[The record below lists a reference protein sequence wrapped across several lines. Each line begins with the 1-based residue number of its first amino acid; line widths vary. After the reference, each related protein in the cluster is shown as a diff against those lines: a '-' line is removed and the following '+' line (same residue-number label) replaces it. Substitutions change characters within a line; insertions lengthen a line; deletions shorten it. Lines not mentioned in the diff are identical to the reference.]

1 MTVDTF
7 VKKFKNIDLP
17 LHGVRLPSFETS
29 KELRRR
35 LKAGDEEDN
44 KQILRRLC
52 REGYEAKL
60 LSKDLDPKLAEK
72 YTARTERELKS
83 MEELGFVDYMLLT
96 WDVIDFCKKSS
107 IPIGLGRG
115 SAAGSLVLFLLGVT
129 NLDPIR
135 YGLFFERFISKIR
148 AKKKVVDGVT
158 YLDGNLMVDVD
169 NDVCYYSRHKV
180 LEYIENKFKGK
191 TSKILT
197 LNTLSGKLLIKE
209 CGKIIGSKSETEM
222 NTVSSHIPKIFGQVK
237 DLEEAYDEVP
247 EFKDWCDDLENK
259 ESYKIALKLRGLIKN
274 KSVHASGI
282 LLSYDELEDS
292 CPVEL
297 TSDKSVVSSYDMN
310 WVSLFNVKLDIL
322 GLRSVSVVHDV
333 CQQVGLKVR
342 DIDLDDPAIYR
353 ELQALEAP
361 HGLFQIEADT
371 NYRVCREV
379 KPKNLEE
386 LSAVLALGRPGALAF
401 VDQYA
406 NYTNHDVYEP
416 IHPLFD
422 EILKSTGGVALYQ
435 EQLMQMAHKIGF
447 TLDEAEILRRIVGK
461 KKVKEVKQWKKKI
474 EDKVKENR
482 LSSEWMGD
490 KSGLDVGDVLWSV
503 LEDSANY
510 SFNKSH
516 SICYAA
522 LSAITTYLKF
532 NYPKEFFL
540 SLLKMTKHEP
550 DPLSEINKIQV
561 ELALFDMKL
570 LPPHITKSK
579 MDFSIE
585 GDNVRYGLTSIKGI
599 SDKTIEKLNNFRP
612 EPSSDPE
619 SEAHFTDKFEV
630 FQAASEAKVGIGV
643 LSALIQAGAFEGFSQ
658 SRSKIVLEAQ
668 LWNIL
673 TQREKRVAYSLGEKH
688 DFDLI
693 KIIKD
698 LVDRKDED
706 GKVYIRLSRF
716 ETIKRKYQPY
726 KEIYSQNSKSES
738 LANWYYEKK
747 LLGYSHANSLRHVF
761 GQSIPGLQSIRE
773 VNSCRV
779 GEKVLFVS
787 TVEDF
792 FKGKS
797 KKGSQYMRL
806 TNSDETGVVTA
817 LQFNAKIEESKLI
830 NGGRVPAKE
839 DIVVIR
845 GLKKD
850 DAVFIDD
857 IGIQSQKIF
866 TKLSELKDIA

>member
-1 MTVDTF
+1 MTPETF
-7 VKKFKNIDLP
+7 TKKFKKIDLP
-17 LHGVRLPSFETS
+17 LHGVRLPSFEISDSLRDRLDAS
-29 KELRRR
+29 KSENNE
-35 LKAGDEEDN
+35 K
-44 KQILRRLC
+44 ILRRLTY
-52 REGYEAKL
+52 EGYERRMLAGEIDPLKAKEYT
-60 LSKDLDPKLAEK
+60 DRAEL
-72 YTARTERELKS
+72 ELTT

-96 WDVIDFCKKSS
+96 WDVINFCKESD

-115 SAAGSLVLFLLGVT
+115 SAAGSFVLYLLGVT
-129 NLDPIR
+129 NLDPIK

-148 AKKKVVDGVT
+148 AKKQVVDGVT

-169 NDVCYYSRHKV
+169 NDVCYYNRHKV
-180 LEYIENKFKGK
+180 LEYIDNKFKGK
-191 TSKILT
+191 TAKILT

-209 CGKIIGSKSETEM
+209 CGKIIASKSESEM
-222 NTVSSHIPKIFGQVK
+222 NLVSSYIPKVYGQVK
-237 DLEEAYDEVP
+237 DLEEAYEEVS
-247 EFKDWCDDLENK
+247 ELREWCDKIENK
-259 ESYKIALKLRGLIKN
+259 GAYRIALKLRGLIKN

-297 TSDKSVVSSYDMN
+297 TSDKAIVSSFDMN
-310 WVSLFNVKLDIL
+310 HVSLFNVKLDIL

-333 CQQVGLKVR
+333 CEQVGLKVT
-342 DIDLDDPAIYR
+342 DIDLNNPEIYR
-353 ELQALEAP
+353 NLQDLEAP

-371 NYRVCREV
+371 NYRVCQKV
-379 KPKNLEE
+379 KPKTLEE

-406 NYTNHDVYEP
+406 AYANHDIYEA

-422 EILKSTGGVALYQ
+422 DILKSTGGVALYQ
-435 EQLMQMAHKIGF
+435 EQMMQMAHKIGF

-461 KKVKEVKQWKKKI
+461 KKVKEVRKWKKKI
-474 EDKVKENR
+474 REKVEENR
-482 LSSEWMGD
+482 LGNEWTGN
-490 KSGLDVGDVLWSV
+490 KGGVDVGDVLWSV

-510 SFNKSH
+510 SFNKAH

-522 LSAITTYLKF
+522 LSAITIYLKF
-532 NYPKEFFL
+532 KYPKEFFL
-540 SLLKMTKHEP
+540 SLLKMTRHEP
-550 DPLSEINKIQV
+550 DPLAEINKIQV
-561 ELALFDMKL
+561 ELSLFDIKL

-579 MDFSIE
+579 MDFCIE
-585 GDNVRYGLTSIKGI
+585 GDNIRYGLTSIKGI
-599 SDKTIEKLNNFRP
+599 SDRTIEKLNNFRA
-612 EPSSDPE
+612 EF
-619 SEAHFTDKFEV
+619 ADKFEV

-673 TQREKRVAYSLGEKH
+673 TQREKRVVYKLGEKF

-693 KIIKD
+693 KIIKN

-706 GKVYIRLSRF
+706 GKVYIKASRF
-716 ETIKRKYQPY
+716 ETIKKKYSPY
-726 KEIYSQNSKSES
+726 KEIYNQNSKSES

-747 LLGYSHANSLRHVF
+747 LLGYSHANSLRKVF
-761 GQSIPGLQSIRE
+761 GQSVPGLQSIRE
-773 VNSCRV
+773 VNTSPV

-787 TVEDF
+787 TIEDYY
-792 FKGKS
+792 KGKS
-797 KKGSQYMRL
+797 KRGSTYIRL

-817 LQFNAKIEESKLI
+817 LQFNRKIDESNLI
-830 NGGRVPAKE
+830 NGGRAPAKE
-839 DIVVIR
+839 DIVIIR

-850 DAVFIDD
+850 DAVFIDN

-866 TKLSELKDIA
+866 TKLSELKDIS

>member
-1 MTVDTF
+1 MTINTF

-17 LHGVRLPSFETS
+17 LHGVRLPSFQISEG
-29 KELRRR
+29 LRNR
-35 LKAGDEEDN
+35 LEAGDEEDN
-44 KQILRRLC
+44 RQILRRLC
-52 REGYEAKL
+52 LEGYESKM
-60 LSKDLDPKLAEK
+60 LSGELDPKLAEE
-72 YTARTERELKS
+72 YTSRTEHELKT

-96 WDVIDFCKKSS
+96 WDVINFCKESD

-115 SAAGSLVLFLLGVT
+115 SAAGSFVLFLLGVT
-129 NLDPIR
+129 NLDPIK

-148 AKKKVVDGVT
+148 AKKQVVDGVT
-158 YLDGNLMVDVD
+158 YLDGNLMVDID
-169 NDVCYYSRHKV
+169 NDVCYYNRHRV
-180 LEYIENKFKGK
+180 LEYIDNKFKGK
-191 TSKILT
+191 TAKILT

-209 CGKIIGSKSETEM
+209 CGKIIASKSETEM
-222 NTVSSHIPKIFGQVK
+222 NIVSGYIPKIFGQVK
-237 DLEEAYDEVP
+237 DLEETYNEVS
-247 EFKDWCDDLENK
+247 EFKDWCDAPENK
-259 ESYKIALKLRGLIKN
+259 EAYQIALKLRGLIKN

-333 CQQVGLKVR
+333 CQQVGLKAT
-342 DIDLDDPAIYR
+342 DIDLNEPSIYR
-353 ELQALEAP
+353 SLQDLEAP

-371 NYRVCREV
+371 NYRVCKEV

-386 LSAVLALGRPGALAF
+386 LSAVLALGRPGALSF

-416 IHPLFD
+416 IHPIFD

-461 KKVKEVKQWKKKI
+461 KKVKEVREWKKKI
-474 EDKVKENR
+474 ADKVEENR
-482 LSSEWMGD
+482 LSSEWTGV
-490 KSGLDVGDVLWSV
+490 KGAVDVGDVLWSV

-522 LSAITTYLKF
+522 LAAITTYLKF
-532 NYPKEFFL
+532 TYPKEFFL

-561 ELALFDMKL
+561 ELSLFDIKL

-579 MDFSIE
+579 MDFCIE
-585 GDNVRYGLTSIKGI
+585 GDNIRFGLTSIKGI
-599 SDKTIEKLNNFRP
+599 SDKTIEKLNNFRA
-612 EPSSDPE
+612 EFSN
-619 SEAHFTDKFEV
+619 KFEV

-643 LSALIQAGAFEGFSQ
+643 LSALIQAGAFEGFPQ

-673 TQREKRVAYSLGEKH
+673 TQREKRIAYNLGQQH

-693 KIIKD
+693 KIIKS

-706 GKVYIRLSRF
+706 GKVYIRTSRF
-716 ETIKRKYQPY
+716 ETIKKKYQPY

-747 LLGYSHANSLRHVF
+747 LLGYSHANSLRKVF
-761 GQSIPGLQSIRE
+761 SQSIPGLQSIRE
-773 VNSCRV
+773 VNSRRV
-779 GEKVLFVS
+779 GEKVVFVS
-787 TVEDF
+787 TIEDYY
-792 FKGKS
+792 KGKS
-797 KKGSQYMRL
+797 KKGSNYIRL
-806 TNSDETGVVTA
+806 TNSDETGVVTT

-830 NGGRVPAKE
+830 NGGKVPAKE
-839 DIVVIR
+839 DIVIIR

-850 DAVFIDD
+850 DAVFIDN